1 MKKTTTVLLIAVCAV
16 AMMGLSGCYR
26 DHPLKGDRAKRL
38 VKKEMA
44 RTFENEQSTTLAV
57 GYYECNDD
65 DARYKLRQLAAN
77 ELVTYSCDRVQRT
90 QNVRK
95 SRRVQKVIYGY
106 SYYDTQYYYDTEE
119 VTTYFVNVALTE
131 KGKKLLFEQLDAV
144 PTPEE
149 KELRND
155 FEPDLSQYP
164 EAAVDYDEFSSGAAP
179 AAEDAVLS
187 DEVDIDEG
195 EEDHNFEDEFQPD
208 EPMVDGEVD
217 GYDAYAAAKSK
228 EKIETVRVKTF
239 DLKVVKVR
247 NIRQNNSGVPT
258 ATAEVLLEASNVTPF
273 GRILNKVYDGQ
284 RELMDEVSF
293 AYFQDK
299 GWRLVDL
306 DF

>member
-1 MKKTTTVLLIAVCAV
+1 MKKTATTLLIAVCAV
-16 AMMGLSGCYR
+16 AMMGLTGCCN

-44 RTFENEQSTTLAV
+44 RNYENEQSTTLTV
-57 GYYECNDD
+57 GYYECNDA
-65 DARYKLRQLAAN
+65 DARYRLRQLAAN
-77 ELVTYSCDRVQRT
+77 ELITYSCDRVKKNET
-90 QNVRK
+90 VRK

-131 KGKKLLFEQLDAV
+131 KGKKLVVEDREVQ

-149 KELRND
+149 KELRKD
-155 FEPDLSQYP
+155 FEPDLSKYP
-164 EAAVDYDEFSSGAAP
+164 EAEVNYDEFSTGAAP
-179 AAEDAVLS
+179 TAEDVVLN
-187 DEVDIDEG
+187 DEVDLDEG

-258 ATAEVLLEASNVTPF
+258 ATAEVLVEASNVTPF

-284 RELMDEVSF
+284 RDLMDEAEF